1 MPKKRK
7 EDYDWMKE
15 RLQILL
21 DIGKKVPN
29 EDPTN
34 DYGSYTAMKLIS
46 VNYYSAVFSGVA
58 RHPNRKLEGFDGAV
72 YIDLFAGAGLVKLS
86 DTGDYVGGSTLCA
99 LSNSKGFDFCVAI
112 EKSKERASVLEKRL
126 SAISPDGQFRVINDD
141 CNECIDQAISVIKG
155 KYQKPI
161 VLAFVDPEGMEIRWD
176 TLKKLSDAF
185 FSCDFMINVSSS
197 GSLRVAGKLKKG
209 MDEVKE
215 TFSDYWGED
224 AEVVLSEFAEGKT
237 PETKYG
243 EKIGTL
249 GRRVGDIIPIRDNGN
264 NVVYYLLGYTRMT
277 TGGSQYASAFK
288 TLNDRFRNMD
298 RASVTNILNHI
309 NARGTGPLF

>member
-1 MPKKRK
+1 
-7 EDYDWMKE
+7 MKE

-21 DIGKKVPN
+21 DIGKKVPH

-58 RHPNRKLEGFDGAV
+58 RHPNRRLEGFDGAV
-72 YIDLFAGAGLVKLS
+72 YLDLFAGTGLVKLS
-86 DTGDYVGGSTLCA
+86 DTNDYVGGSTLCA
-99 LSNSKGFDFCVAI
+99 LSNSKGFDFCVSV
-112 EKSKERASVLEKRL
+112 EKNKERASALENRL
-126 SAISPDGQFRVINDD
+126 SAIAPSEQFRVINDD
-141 CNECIDQAISVIKG
+141 CNECIDRAISIIKE

-161 VLAFVDPEGMEIRWD
+161 VLAFVDPEGMEIRWS

-209 MDEVKE
+209 MTEVEE

-224 AEVVLSEFAEGKT
+224 AEAVLREFAEGKA

-249 GRRVGDIIPIRDNGN
+249 GKPIGDTIPIRDNGDN
-264 NVVYYLLGYTRMT
+264 IMYYLLGYTRMT

-298 RASVTNILNHI
+298 RNTVINILDHI
-309 NARGTGPLF
+309 NGRGTRPLF